1 MEREERDTEA
11 GRARLGL
18 SGAPRWVSRAVVDA
32 IHSDL
37 IQKHGGSRGV
47 RDVPLLES
55 ALDRPRNRHLYD
67 PDADLAD
74 LAAAYSVGIATN
86 HAFID
91 GNKRT
96 AFQVMYVFLGL
107 NGYRIVASE
116 PAVVALM
123 VDVAA
128 GTIDEVGLAEW
139 CRVNVVTR

>member
-1 MEREERDTEA
+1 M
-11 GRARLGL
+11 RLEP
-18 SGAPRWVSRAVVDA
+18 SGEPRWVSRAVVDA

-37 IQKHGGSRGV
+37 IRTHGGSHGV

-55 ALDRPRNRHLYD
+55 AVDRPRNRHLYD

-74 LAAAYSVGIATN
+74 FAATYSVGIAKSR
-86 HAFID
+86 AFTD

-107 NGYRIVASE
+107 NGYRSVAPE

-123 VDVAA
+123 VDVAT
-128 GTIDEVGLAEW
+128 GTVNEAVLAEW
-139 CRVNVVTR
+139 CRANVEAR